1 MRSAQVWTATVAMPS
16 STAARKAR
24 MAISPRL
31 ATSTLSIRVGLIRV
45 GVGTGSSSPTGRC
58 HACLV
63 EAPDPAGA
71 VAAVV
76 ARVGEHER
84 SAGVDASLEVAALV
98 AQAVGGVS
106 DAEVDAIAAAFG
118 PLTSGD
124 WSRRGVVRAA
134 VAATQGLS
142 AATGLLGRLAAVD
155 HRLAWDVFVGLMR
168 VAHATAAADPI
179 PSRREVARIE
189 AVRTE
194 LSAVLGAAGLDVT
207 AGPPAPAPT
216 APPEPEPDP
225 GERPVDAERFEAA
238 LARLEALVG
247 LAEVK
252 AEIHRL
258 ADRAYV
264 DRLRVERGLRAAAS
278 TRHLVFVGNPG
289 TGKTTVARIVA
300 EVYAALGV
308 VPQGHLVE
316 VGRADL
322 VAGYIGQTA
331 ARTRD
336 VFASAVGGVLFID
349 EAYAL
354 VRDTER
360 DFGRE
365 ALDTLVAEMEDHRRT
380 TAVIVAGYPAE
391 MDAFLGAN
399 PGLASRFPKTV
410 EFPDYATDEL
420 VAIGDLLA
428 EGADY
433 QLDDEARTQL
443 ADWLDSVPRGRG
455 FGNGRLVRNALDA
468 VYDRQAQ
475 RLVAAGLR
483 DDPTGADPG
492 TLRRVVAA
500 DVDPAVLDPLLDSLR

>member
-1 MRSAQVWTATVAMPS
+1 MS
-16 STAARKAR
+16 SLLGARTTGETGT
-24 MAISPRL
+24 L
-31 ATSTLSIRVGLIRV
+31 AG
-45 GVGTGSSSPTGRC
+45 
-58 HACLV
+58 V
-63 EAPDPAGA
+63 EALDVAGA
-71 VAAVV
+71 VGGVV
-76 ARVGEHER
+76 SVVGESER
-84 SAGVDASLEVAALV
+84 RAGVDACFEVASLV

-106 DAEVDAIAAAFG
+106 DAEVDAIGAALG

-124 WSRRGVVRAA
+124 WTRRPVVRAA
-134 VAATQGLS
+134 VGATSGLS
-142 AATGLLGRLAAVD
+142 AASGLLGRLAAVD
-155 HRLAWDVFVGLMR
+155 RRRAWDAFVGLMR
-168 VAHATAAADPI
+168 VAHATAAADPL
-179 PSRREVARIE
+179 PGRREMARIE
-189 AVRTE
+189 AVRAE
-194 LSAVLGAAGLDVT
+194 LTGVLATAGVDVS
-207 AGPPAPAPT
+207 AGPPDPTPAATTDGGPADT
-216 APPEPEPDP
+216 GEEP

-238 LARLEALVG
+238 LAQLDTLVG

-252 AEIHRL
+252 AEIRRL

-264 DRLRVERGLRAAAS
+264 DRLRTERGLKAASS

-308 VPQGHLVE
+308 VPKGHLVE

-331 ARTRD
+331 ARTRE
-336 VFASAVGGVLFID
+336 VFASAVGGMLFVD

-365 ALDTLVAEMEDHRRT
+365 ALDTLVAEMENHRGT
-380 TAVIVAGYPAE
+380 TAVVVAGYPAE
-391 MDAFLGAN
+391 MDALLDAN

-420 VAIGDLLA
+420 VEIAVLLSTA
-428 EGADY
+428 ADY
-433 QLDDEARTQL
+433 RLDDGARARL
-443 ADWLDSVPRGRG
+443 AQWLDAVPRGRG

-483 DDPTGADPG
+483 DDPTGTDPD
-492 TLRRVVAA
+492 TLRCLVVD